1 MSASDDRPDEMFGDD
16 ELDTD
21 FDMLLDGVAIDPR
34 LVPLTRIVDD
44 VHIVA
49 GGPPPSPTVE
59 LAAVLRGDLV
69 ADEDLSPGAASA
81 ARTARRCAPPSPR
94 PASRQRSL
102 ARIPSRLAAM
112 SLAAKAALGLAMAGA
127 GAVGAGVAGVLPDP
141 AADVVRRAVEAV
153 TPFEL
158 PDAGADVRDDQGAVT
173 SANAEPDQIDPGTAN
188 TEVTIDDAAAPE
200 AGRAGRGGI
209 RRPVRHTPSARPTD
223 LTTPSRRAGPSP
235 VMAVRPLAAV
245 RTRPARRP
253 DHPATAHQVT
263 PGRPRPQNHR
273 PAQGHRQAPAR
284 VPSPAPPRRPP
295 VGKPRLH
302 RARRPAPRARLRPD
316 RQGAGRLATPPVQ
329 RQTVPHRLLSHRVP
343 DRHRRPAAS
352 PPPRTTADGPQPGA
366 AEAVRSGPR
375 SGHRRAGRIRRA
387 RRRGGRRRR
396 LHRGRRRRCRRGGG
410 RVGVSTSMWSSWS
423 ERTCPPAT
431 PFGLMSP
438 LVYRPF
444 LKRS

>member
-49 GGPPPSPTVE
+49 GGPPPSPAVE

-112 SLAAKAALGLAMAGA
+112 SLAAKTALGLAMAGA

-158 PDAGADVRDDQGAVT
+158 PDAGADVRDEQGAVT

-200 AGRAGRGGI
+200 AGRAGTTPGGMSPPSEAYPL
-209 RRPVRHTPSARPTD
+209 RSADRPDDAEPTGGPVPSDGGPSSGGGSDSPSQAAGPPGHGAPGDARPPSAAEPPAGAGPPASTGARPEPG
-223 LTTPSRRAGPSP
+223 TTPAPSRRRTPPPQGAPAGAASSPTAGSSGGGPAGDAPSSAPDGAPPAAQPPGAGPP
-235 VMAVRPLAAV
+235 
-245 RTRPARRP
+245 
-253 DHPATAHQVT
+253 
-263 PGRPRPQNHR
+263 
-273 PAQGHRQAPAR
+273 
-284 VPSPAPPRRPP
+284 PAP
-295 VGKPRLH
+295 
-302 RARRPAPRARLRPD
+302 
-316 RQGAGRLATPPVQ
+316 
-329 RQTVPHRLLSHRVP
+329 
-343 DRHRRPAAS
+343 
-352 PPPRTTADGPQPGA
+352 
-366 AEAVRSGPR
+366 
-375 SGHRRAGRIRRA
+375 
-387 RRRGGRRRR
+387 GG
-396 LHRGRRRRCRRGGG
+396 
-410 RVGVSTSMWSSWS
+410 
-423 ERTCPPAT
+423 
-431 PFGLMSP
+431 
-438 LVYRPF
+438 
-444 LKRS
+444 

>member
-81 ARTARRCAPPSPR
+81 GRTARRCAPPSPR

-102 ARIPSRLAAM
+102 ARIPSRLGAM
-112 SLAAKAALGLAMAGA
+112 SLAAKVALGLAMAGA

-158 PDAGADVRDDQGAVT
+158 PEAGADGRDDQGAET

-188 TEVTIDDAAAPE
+188 TEVTVDDAAGPE
-200 AGRAGRGGI
+200 AGRAG
-209 RRPVRHTPSARPTD
+209 TPSEAPPLRSADRPDDAEPANAPATRESVAEGEHELEAPIASATPGPPSGGGKPTGGHVPSDGGPSSGGGSDSPSQAAGSPGNGPPGDARPPSAAEPPAGAGPPASTGARPEPG
-223 LTTPSRRAGPSP
+223 TTPAPSR
-235 VMAVRPLAAV
+235 
-245 RTRPARRP
+245 
-253 DHPATAHQVT
+253 Q
-263 PGRPRPQNHR
+263 QN
-273 PAQGHRQAPAR
+273 
-284 VPSPAPPRRPP
+284 
-295 VGKPRLH
+295 
-302 RARRPAPRARLRPD
+302 
-316 RQGAGRLATPPVQ
+316 
-329 RQTVPHRLLSHRVP
+329 
-343 DRHRRPAAS
+343 
-352 PPPRTTADGPQPGA
+352 PPPRGAPAGAASSPTAGSSGGGPAGDAPGSAPDGAPPAAQPPGA
-366 AEAVRSGPR
+366 GP
-375 SGHRRAGRIRRA
+375 
-387 RRRGGRRRR
+387 
-396 LHRGRRRRCRRGGG
+396 
-410 RVGVSTSMWSSWS
+410 
-423 ERTCPPAT
+423 PPA
-431 PFGLMSP
+431 PG
-438 LVYRPF
+438 R
-444 LKRS
+444 